1 MKTDKI
7 KIRLGTENDKQK
19 LLNSHHG
26 LDEFFFGDGRLVIAK
41 NGNDIVGFLW
51 AHKRKNFSPR
61 RGGRNVYQLYYR
73 DGNIAV
79 SFVGYVL

>member
-26 LDEFFFGDGRLVIAK
+26 LDKFFFGNERLVIAE

-51 AHKRKNFSPR
+51 AHKRKFPPP
-61 RGGRNVYQLYYR
+61 
-73 DGNIAV
+73 
-79 SFVGYVL
+79 